1 MNSNII
7 TYINDLIIMKKPKD
21 LNLETLSLHAGNKPD
36 SDFGSRATPI
46 YQTSSFVFP
55 DSETAAGIF
64 NNERAGHTYSRITN
78 PTNAVLEERISSLE
92 GGIGAISTASGQAAL
107 FLAITTILGKGSH
120 IVASKS
126 LYGGSHN
133 LLEYT
138 LPRFG
143 ITSSFVDFRK
153 PKNIKSAIQ
162 KNTGLIF
169 GETLGNP
176 GLDVMNIEMVS
187 NIAHQNKLPLL
198 VDSTFTTPYLMKPFD
213 YGADL
218 IFHSA
223 TKFLSGHGV
232 VIGGLLVDSGNFEW
246 SSNKKFKTLNE
257 PYNGFHNM
265 KFVEEFGP
273 AAFINRARKEGARDF
288 GACMSPHTAFL
299 ILQGLET
306 LSLRMEKHISNTRE
320 IVSFLNEHKDVK
332 SVSYPELENHPDN
345 KLAQEIL
352 PKGCGAVFTF
362 EIEGGLESGKKFI
375 ESLNIFSH
383 LANVGDAKSLVIH
396 PASTTHHRMDTKAL
410 KNAGISESTVRL
422 SIGIEDIND
431 LKEDLDEALKQAN
444 R

>member
-1 MNSNII
+1 
-7 TYINDLIIMKKPKD
+7 MKKPKD

-176 GLDVMNIEMVS
+176 GLDVMNIQMVS

-306 LSLRMEKHISNTRE
+306 LSLRMEKHISNTRD
-320 IVSFLNEHKDVK
+320 IVSFLNEHKEVK

-352 PKGCGAVFTF
+352 PRGCGAVFTF

-396 PASTTHHRMDTKAL
+396 PASTTHHRMDTLAL

-431 LKEDLDEALKQAN
+431 LKEDLDEALKLAN

>member
-1 MNSNII
+1 
-7 TYINDLIIMKKPKD
+7 MKKPKD

-299 ILQGLET
+299 VLQGLET

-352 PKGCGAVFTF
+352 PRGCGAVFTF

-396 PASTTHHRMDTKAL
+396 PASTTHHRMDTLAL

>member
-1 MNSNII
+1 
-7 TYINDLIIMKKPKD
+7 MKKPKD

-64 NNERAGHTYSRITN
+64 NNEMAGHVYSRITN

-107 FLAITTILGKGSH
+107 CLAITTILGKNSH

-143 ITSSFVDFRK
+143 IETTFVDFRK
-153 PKNIKSAIQ
+153 PKSIKEAIK

-176 GLDVMNIEMVS
+176 GLDVLNIELVS
-187 NIAHQNKLPLL
+187 NIAHKKNLPLL

-213 YGADL
+213 HGADL
-218 IFHSA
+218 VFHSA

-232 VIGGLLVDSGNFEW
+232 VIGGLLVDSGRFDWN
-246 SSNKKFKTLNE
+246 SNKIFKTLND
-257 PYNGFHNM
+257 PYKGFHNM
-265 KFVEEFGP
+265 KFVDEFGP

-306 LSLRMEKHISNTRE
+306 LSLRMEKHISNTRK
-320 IVSFLNEHKDVK
+320 IVEFLSSHEEVK
-332 SVSYPELENHPDN
+332 SVSYPELSNHPDYEIA
-345 KLAQEIL
+345 KKIL

-362 EIEGGLESGKKFI
+362 EIKGGYESGKKFI

-396 PASTTHHRMDTKAL
+396 PASTTHHRMDYDSL
-410 KNAGISESTVRL
+410 KKAGITDKTVRL
-422 SIGIEDIND
+422 SVGIEDIND
-431 LKEDLDEALKQAN
+431 LIEDLEEALKQAN

>member
-1 MNSNII
+1 
-7 TYINDLIIMKKPKD
+7 MKKPKD

-352 PKGCGAVFTF
+352 PRGCGAVFTF

-396 PASTTHHRMDTKAL
+396 PASTTHHRMDTLAL

>member
-1 MNSNII
+1 
-7 TYINDLIIMKKPKD
+7 MKKPKD

-246 SSNKKFKTLNE
+246 SSNKTFKTLNE

-352 PKGCGAVFTF
+352 PRGCGAVFTF

-396 PASTTHHRMDTKAL
+396 PASTTHHRMDTLAL

-422 SIGIEDIND
+422 SIGIEEIND

>member
-1 MNSNII
+1 MNSNVI

-107 FLAITTILGKGSH
+107 FLAITTIIGKGSH

-320 IVSFLNEHKDVK
+320 IVSFLNEHKEVK

-345 KLAQEIL
+345 KLAEEIL
-352 PKGCGAVFTF
+352 PRGCGAVFTF

-396 PASTTHHRMDTKAL
+396 PASTTHHRMDTLAL

>member
-1 MNSNII
+1 MNSNVI
-7 TYINDLIIMKKPKD
+7 TYINYLITMKKPKD

-143 ITSSFVDFRK
+143 ITSTFVDFRK
-153 PKNIKSAIQ
+153 PKNIKLAIQ

-213 YGADL
+213 HGADL

-320 IVSFLNEHKDVK
+320 IVSFLNQHKEVK

-352 PKGCGAVFTF
+352 PRGCGAVFTF

-396 PASTTHHRMDTKAL
+396 PASTTHHRMDTLAL

>member
-1 MNSNII
+1 
-7 TYINDLIIMKKPKD
+7 MKKPKD

-320 IVSFLNEHKDVK
+320 IVSFLDEHKEVK

-352 PKGCGAVFTF
+352 PRGCGAVFTF

-396 PASTTHHRMDTKAL
+396 PASTTHHRMDTLAL

>member
-1 MNSNII
+1 
-7 TYINDLIIMKKPKD
+7 MKKPKD

-246 SSNKKFKTLNE
+246 SCNKKFKTLNE

-345 KLAQEIL
+345 KLAREIL
-352 PKGCGAVFTF
+352 SKGCGAVFTF

-396 PASTTHHRMDTKAL
+396 PASTTHHRMDTLAL

>member
-1 MNSNII
+1 
-7 TYINDLIIMKKPKD
+7 MKKPKD

-320 IVSFLNEHKDVK
+320 IVSFLNEHKEVK

-345 KLAQEIL
+345 KLAQQIL

-362 EIEGGLESGKKFI
+362 EINGGLESGKKFI

-396 PASTTHHRMDTKAL
+396 PASTTHHRMDTLAL

-431 LKEDLDEALKQAN
+431 LKEDLDEALKLAN

>member
-1 MNSNII
+1 
-7 TYINDLIIMKKPKD
+7 MKKPKD

-107 FLAITTILGKGSH
+107 FLAITTIIGKGSH

-320 IVSFLNEHKDVK
+320 IVSFLNEHKEVK

-352 PKGCGAVFTF
+352 PRGCGAVFTF

-396 PASTTHHRMDTKAL
+396 PASTTHHRMDTIAL
-410 KNAGISESTVRL
+410 KNAGITESTVRL

>member
-1 MNSNII
+1 
-7 TYINDLIIMKKPKD
+7 MKKPKD

-306 LSLRMEKHISNTRE
+306 LSLRMEKHISNTRD

-345 KLAQEIL
+345 KLAREIL
-352 PKGCGAVFTF
+352 PRGCGAVFTF

-396 PASTTHHRMDTKAL
+396 PASTTHHRMDTQAL

>member
-1 MNSNII
+1 
-7 TYINDLIIMKKPKD
+7 MKKPKD

-232 VIGGLLVDSGNFEW
+232 VIGGLLVDSGKFEW

-320 IVSFLNEHKDVK
+320 IVSFLNEHKEVK

-352 PKGCGAVFTF
+352 PRGCGAVFTF

-396 PASTTHHRMDTKAL
+396 PASTTHHRMDTLAL
-410 KNAGISESTVRL
+410 KNAGITESTVRL

>member
-1 MNSNII
+1 MNSNVI
-7 TYINDLIIMKKPKD
+7 TYINYLITMKKPKD

-143 ITSSFVDFRK
+143 ITSTFVDFRK
-153 PKNIKSAIQ
+153 PKNIKLAIQ

-320 IVSFLNEHKDVK
+320 IVSFLNEHKEVK

-352 PKGCGAVFTF
+352 PRGCGAVFTF
-362 EIEGGLESGKKFI
+362 EIKGGLESGKKFI

-396 PASTTHHRMDTKAL
+396 PASTTHHRMDALAL

>member
-1 MNSNII
+1 
-7 TYINDLIIMKKPKD
+7 MKKPKD

-78 PTNAVLEERISSLE
+78 PTNAVLEERISSME

-107 FLAITTILGKGSH
+107 FLAITTILDKGSH

-352 PKGCGAVFTF
+352 PRGCGAVFTF

-396 PASTTHHRMDTKAL
+396 PASTTHHRMDTLAL

-422 SIGIEDIND
+422 SIGIEDIHD

>member
-1 MNSNII
+1 
-7 TYINDLIIMKKPKD
+7 MKKPKD

-306 LSLRMEKHISNTRE
+306 LSLRMEKHISNTRD
-320 IVSFLNEHKDVK
+320 IVSFLNEHKEVK

-352 PKGCGAVFTF
+352 PRGCGAVFTF

-396 PASTTHHRMDTKAL
+396 PASTTHHRMDTLAL

>member
-1 MNSNII
+1 
-7 TYINDLIIMKKPKD
+7 MKKPKD

-257 PYNGFHNM
+257 PYNGFHDM

-345 KLAQEIL
+345 KLAREIL

-396 PASTTHHRMDTKAL
+396 PASTTHHRMDTLAL

>member
-1 MNSNII
+1 
-7 TYINDLIIMKKPKD
+7 MKKPKD

-299 ILQGLET
+299 VLQGLET

-345 KLAQEIL
+345 KLAREIL

-396 PASTTHHRMDTKAL
+396 PASTTHHRMDTQAL

>member
-1 MNSNII
+1 
-7 TYINDLIIMKKPKD
+7 MKKPKD

-107 FLAITTILGKGSH
+107 FLAITTILSKGSH

-345 KLAQEIL
+345 KLAREIL

-396 PASTTHHRMDTKAL
+396 PASTTHHRMDTQAL

>member
-1 MNSNII
+1 
-7 TYINDLIIMKKPKD
+7 
-21 LNLETLSLHAGNKPD
+21 
-36 SDFGSRATPI
+36 
-46 YQTSSFVFP
+46 
-55 DSETAAGIF
+55 
-64 NNERAGHTYSRITN
+64 
-78 PTNAVLEERISSLE
+78 
-92 GGIGAISTASGQAAL
+92 
-107 FLAITTILGKGSH
+107 
-120 IVASKS
+120 
-126 LYGGSHN
+126 
-133 LLEYT
+133 
-138 LPRFG
+138 
-143 ITSSFVDFRK
+143 
-153 PKNIKSAIQ
+153 
-162 KNTGLIF
+162 
-169 GETLGNP
+169 
-176 GLDVMNIEMVS
+176 
-187 NIAHQNKLPLL
+187 
-198 VDSTFTTPYLMKPFD
+198 
-213 YGADL
+213 
-218 IFHSA
+218 
-223 TKFLSGHGV
+223 
-232 VIGGLLVDSGNFEW
+232 
-246 SSNKKFKTLNE
+246 
-257 PYNGFHNM
+257 M

-345 KLAQEIL
+345 KLAREIL

-396 PASTTHHRMDTKAL
+396 PASTTHHRMDTLAL

>member
-1 MNSNII
+1 
-7 TYINDLIIMKKPKD
+7 MKKPKD

-246 SSNKKFKTLNE
+246 SANKKFKTLNE

-265 KFVEEFGP
+265 RFVEEFGP

-352 PKGCGAVFTF
+352 PRGCGAVFTF

-396 PASTTHHRMDTKAL
+396 PASTTHHRMDTLAL